1 MILDITPLWVASDS
15 RADFGLLAADELD
28 PGWTVG

>member
-1 MILDITPLWVASDS
+1 MILDITPLWVA
-15 RADFGLLAADELD
+15 AIAEPNFGLLAADELD